1 MDTWGGCGEQA
12 NGHHPHHLSQE
23 AANLRLRLSSL
34 GQQTSSQQL
43 RTLLE
48 SVRSKEVWVV
58 YGEAW
63 ALCSLRMSP
72 PKAGW
77 DPGARKE
84 SWR

>member
-1 MDTWGGCGEQA
+1 MAIILITSAKRLPIFGSD
-12 NGHHPHHLSQE
+12 SQ
-23 AANLRLRLSSL
+23 SL

-72 PKAGW
+72 PKAGR
-77 DPGARKE
+77 DPWARKE